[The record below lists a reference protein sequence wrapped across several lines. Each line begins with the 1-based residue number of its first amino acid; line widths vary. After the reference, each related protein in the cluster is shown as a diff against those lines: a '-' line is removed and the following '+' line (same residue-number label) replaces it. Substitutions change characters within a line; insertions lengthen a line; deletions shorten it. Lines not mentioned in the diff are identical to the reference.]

1 MVAVS
6 GSIELN
12 GVFAQMLGVWY
23 PKDYIV
29 AAIDAADGEKALA
42 ELLEAGFGRNAI
54 HLHESALVCAIGAS
68 IYEQRTPIQRVGAA
82 VSQAVTDEGLMS
94 QEYIEAAKAGAS
106 LIAVRASEPR
116 LVEEARRILG
126 AHEARRMRF
135 YGDRSVTDLF
145 R

>member
-1 MVAVS
+1 
-6 GSIELN
+6 
-12 GVFAQMLGVWY
+12 
-23 PKDYIV
+23 
-29 AAIDAADGEKALA
+29 
-42 ELLEAGFGRNAI
+42 
-54 HLHESALVCAIGAS
+54 
-68 IYEQRTPIQRVGAA
+68 
-82 VSQAVTDEGLMS
+82 MS